1 MAPKLEGRDAIKVT
15 KHIEQ
20 LLRQG
25 RKPKELVA
33 LGFPKLV
40 VTRVYR
46 RLKKEKAAIEAKTP
60 EGTKQTE
67 CHPETV
73 AELTEKIV
81 AIQQRLDSV
90 DKELQRLGNLM
101 NGLPEMIVLVTA
113 AQEFGPYMHDICP
126 HHKDSVCTLWT
137 WPSEGDI
144 PQGVG
149 EALAPDDEKGEWHIK
164 PSPLYCAL
172 CPIPFEDRLDD
183 MEGKLLANPLS
194 GVRDVTCQGCGAK
207 GMVATSIKCTKC
219 GRETYLGWWPKK
231 E

>member
-1 MAPKLEGRDAIKVT
+1 MKVT
-15 KHIEQ
+15 QHIEQ

-25 RKPKELVA
+25 RKPRELID
-33 LGFPKLV
+33 LGFAKSA

-46 RLKKEKAAIEAKTP
+46 RLKREKAAIEAKTP

-67 CHPETV
+67 CHPESAV
-73 AELTEKIV
+73 ELTEKIV

-90 DKELQRLGNLM
+90 EKELQRLGNLM

-144 PQGVG
+144 PQGIG
-149 EALAPDDEKGEWHIK
+149 EALAPDD
-164 PSPLYCAL
+164 
-172 CPIPFEDRLDD
+172 
-183 MEGKLLANPLS
+183 
-194 GVRDVTCQGCGAK
+194 
-207 GMVATSIKCTKC
+207 
-219 GRETYLGWWPKK
+219 
-231 E
+231 

>member
-60 EGTKQTE
+60 EGTEQTE
-67 CHPETV
+67 CHPETAV
-73 AELTEKIV
+73 ELTEKIV
-81 AIQQRLDSV
+81 AIQQRLNSV
-90 DKELQRLGNLM
+90 DKDLQRLGNLM
-101 NGLPEMIVLVTA
+101 DGLPEMIVLVTA
-113 AQEFGPYMHDICP
+113 AREFGPYMHDICP
-126 HHKDSVCTLWT
+126 HQKDGVCTLWT

-144 PQGVG
+144 PQGIG
-149 EALAPDDEKGEWHIK
+149 EALAPDVEKGEWHIK

-183 MEGKLLANPLS
+183 VEGKLLDNPLS
-194 GVRDVTCQGCGAK
+194 GARDITCQGCGTK